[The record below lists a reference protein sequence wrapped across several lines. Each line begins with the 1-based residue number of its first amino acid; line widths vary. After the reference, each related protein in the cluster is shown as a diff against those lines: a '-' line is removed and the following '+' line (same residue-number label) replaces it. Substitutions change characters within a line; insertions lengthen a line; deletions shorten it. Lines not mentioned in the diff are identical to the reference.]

1 MISLTP
7 DQDGASGHFDYWKE
21 IGARRAGPG
30 GYIGKIFPIR
40 KLVKSLKP
48 SVVHGHYLTGGGFFA
63 RWSGHNAKIV
73 HSWGS
78 DLFQDTR
85 YFSKRILVRSAI
97 RGSDVVIG
105 SSDLELEV
113 VKSYYPKART
123 HKMLLGADTNLFV
136 PMPEL
141 KPKVFTFLSGRSS
154 YPAYNILRILSAF
167 EMLKDTDSRLLLQR
181 SRNPYPELEDAVNK
195 SPANDRIEW
204 SPMRHHSKMPELF
217 GQAHVTI
224 SIPKSDSS
232 SATMME
238 SMSCAVPVIAS
249 RIPANDE
256 WDGMGVYVPKD
267 DSVEALAELME
278 KVKAQPE
285 ITAAYG
291 RFARDVIIQRADWN
305 RQMEGL
311 VKLYEEM
318 LK

>member
-7 DQDGASGHFDYWKE
+7 DKDGASGHFDYWKE
-21 IGARRAGPG
+21 IGARRAVPG
-30 GYIGKIFPIR
+30 GYVGKIFPIR

-48 SVVHGHYLTGGGFFA
+48 SVVHGHYLPSGSLYC
-63 RWSGHNAKIV
+63 RWSGHKAKIA

-78 DLFQDTR
+78 DLFQDTQ

-113 VKSYYPKART
+113 VRSYYPKART
-123 HKMLLGADTNLFV
+123 HKMLLGVETNVFV
-136 PMPEL
+136 PKPEL
-141 KPKVFTFLSGRSS
+141 KPEVFTFLSGRSS

-167 EMLKDTDSRLLLQR
+167 ETLKGTDSRLLLQR

-195 SPANDRIEW
+195 SPAKDRIEW
-204 SPMRHHSKMPELF
+204 SPMRDHNKMPELY

-238 SMSCAVPVIAS
+238 SMSCEVPVIAS
-249 RIPANDE
+249 KIPANDE
-256 WDGMGVYVPKD
+256 WDGMGIYIPKD
-267 DSVEALAELME
+267 DSVEALADLMR
-278 KVKAQPE
+278 KVMEQPQL
-285 ITAAYG
+285 TRAYG
-291 RFARDVIIQRADWN
+291 KVAREIIIQRADWDK
-305 RQMEGL
+305 QMEGL
-311 VKLYEEM
+311 VRLYEE
-318 LK
+318 LLE